1 MTLFPSALRSDR
13 LTATGSAVRPL
24 HRLWTL
30 VSGAIA
36 TRRSAA
42 TPVLALVSSPAGAT
56 TAERAE
62 PQLRW
67 NDPHHVPAGDFTA
80 SAIPNA
86 ELDITAVPRR
96 GESWDAVSD
105 FALSYDGYAYWEDLA
120 TLAGR
125 VLQRWTRRRSLP
137 ATLDELRGCLFY
149 EQRRWNHFG
158 EEPTGRSAEYMWAM
172 VEAIGALA
180 APVTPV
186 ASPNPDPRRAIAPEA
201 HVKLVANRAVAL
213 RPVPSPALTVRP
225 LAARP
230 GRLTPVAAAEAHVR
244 LVTAI
249 EGEAGAASRH
259 PSRYAARRSS
269 GHLSGSPADHPAMHG
284 SGRDLKPMPSA
295 EPLPKPP
302 VIIRRAR
309 RAGSVGPNRPG
320 AGVNTS
326 RPPADPWGSNGLR
339 WKLDNEDTESDE
351 TASDD
356 AAAVAEITP
365 LCHEFVTDDAGYGT
379 WMDSHPGGF
388 VLNQPRSARSKAPTL
403 HRVGCAVVA
412 PRPGPETQS
421 APSDTDTTSDTG
433 TTKNSDPNTNP
444 VRVCGPSAD
453 ALRTWSTSRGT
464 GEPSACRRCC
474 P

>member
-13 LTATGSAVRPL
+13 LTATGTAVRPL

-30 VSGAIA
+30 VSGMIA
-36 TRRSAA
+36 ARRSAIAIRRSA
-42 TPVLALVSSPAGAT
+42 TAPVLALVSSPGGAT
-56 TAERAE
+56 IVERAE
-62 PQLRW
+62 PTLRW
-67 NDPHHVPAGDFTA
+67 DDPHHAPAGDFTA

-105 FALSYDGYAYWEDLA
+105 FALSYDGYAYWEDLS

-172 VEAIGALA
+172 VEAIGAMA
-180 APVTPV
+180 APITPAAPAV
-186 ASPNPDPRRAIAPEA
+186 SPIPDPRRAVAPEA

-213 RPVPSPALTVRP
+213 RPVPSPPLTIRP
-225 LAARP
+225 LTARA
-230 GRLTPVAAAEAHVR
+230 GRLTPVPAVEAHVR
-244 LVTAI
+244 LVSAI
-249 EGEAGAASRH
+249 EGETGATSRH
-259 PSRYAARRSS
+259 PSGYAARRSS
-269 GHLSGSPADHPAMHG
+269 GHLSGSPADHPAMRG
-284 SGRDLKPMPSA
+284 SGRDLRPMPSA
-295 EPLPKPP
+295 DPLPKPP

-320 AGVNTS
+320 AAVHSS
-326 RPPADPWGSNGLR
+326 RPSPEPWAANGSR
-339 WKLDNEDTESDE
+339 WKFDNEDGDSDE
-351 TASDD
+351 AT
-356 AAAVAEITP
+356 AVAEITP
-365 LCHEFVTDDAGYGT
+365 LCHEFFTDDAGYGT
-379 WMDSHPGGF
+379 WMTGHPGGF
-388 VLNQPRSARSKAPTL
+388 VLNQPRSAPSKPPTL

-412 PRPGPETQS
+412 PK
-421 APSDTDTTSDTG
+421 DTDAN
-433 TTKNSDPNTNP
+433 KNA

-453 ALRTWSTSRGT
+453 ALRTWSMARGT
-464 GEPSACRRCC
+464 GEPTPCRRCC